1 MHGATPRA
9 AAFAQPTRRRSRP
22 ATLQRARTTL
32 RPAGVTSMCQV
43 MRSAGRAGTVTATG
57 ACFSIGSPYPNG
69 CKWRRSRRFSGCVSP
84 SPSGVDRSADG
95 PGDGPVVRLDDS
107 EFRRNGNVRT
117 EMTAATGFGHAC
129 TVRAGPGAGADVRS
143 TRSSRW
149 PHLARFPPGD
159 GDPGRTVAVE
169 ALVGDLSE
177 SGRPPMPAG
186 ALQHHVR
193 VASDT
198 FASARRDRSAE
209 HVMDQ
214 GGVPSR
220 RTQRSAQARARRS
233 SSRSAGGRPKVHV
246 DRRALIRPPSRCTA
260 RAVMSV
266 GGSA

>member
-1 MHGATPRA
+1 MQSGYTAA
-9 AAFAQPTRRRSRP
+9 AAFVQPTRRRSRP

-43 MRSAGRAGTVTATG
+43 MRSAGRAGTVTGTG

-159 GDPGRTVAVE
+159 GDP
-169 ALVGDLSE
+169 
-177 SGRPPMPAG
+177 
-186 ALQHHVR
+186 
-193 VASDT
+193 
-198 FASARRDRSAE
+198 ARRL
-209 HVMDQ
+209 
-214 GGVPSR
+214 PSR
-220 RTQRSAQARARRS
+220 RSSAICGRAAARRCPRGRCS
-233 SSRSAGGRPKVHV
+233 TTYVLLPTPSRLRGGIGRPN
-246 DRRALIRPPSRCTA
+246 T
-260 RAVMSV
+260 
-266 GGSA
+266 